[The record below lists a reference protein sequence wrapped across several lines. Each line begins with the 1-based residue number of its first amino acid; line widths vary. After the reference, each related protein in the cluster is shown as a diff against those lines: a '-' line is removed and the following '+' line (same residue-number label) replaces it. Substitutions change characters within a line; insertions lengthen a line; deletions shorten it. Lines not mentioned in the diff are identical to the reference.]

1 MGSSVSSASRF
12 AVLVGACA
20 ALAITSCGATPIL
33 KIDQEIPAIDLDAC
47 VAGVAPCVRTG
58 AVSAFM
64 SIEPGSAREL
74 LIPEGAAVDAPLAT
88 PAAESRFGYLAIGLL
103 NGAKE
108 GVTTT
113 IEVSIVGDAATKSTI
128 TPPSG
133 FSRVEIDMR
142 EWAPTP
148 GARLKLRTATGTV
161 IVTYAVGRWFDYGHC
176 SSDVACHAGVKCA
189 GGRCADAP

>member
-1 MGSSVSSASRF
+1 
-12 AVLVGACA
+12 LLGACV
-20 ALAITSCGATPIL
+20 ALASAGCSATPIL
-33 KIDQEIPAIDLDAC
+33 KIDQEMQAIDLDAC

-64 SIEPGSAREL
+64 SLEPGSAREL
-74 LIPEGAAVDAPLAT
+74 LIPEGAAVDAPLST
-88 PAAESRFGYLAIGLL
+88 PAGPSRFAYLALGLL

-108 GVTTT
+108 GTTST
-113 IEVSIVGDAATKSTI
+113 LEVSIVGDDATRSTI
-128 TPPSG
+128 TLPAG

-161 IVTYAVGRWFDYGHC
+161 IVTYAIGRWF
-176 SSDVACHAGVKCA
+176 V
-189 GGRCADAP
+189 P